1 MFVWTNGMKK
11 QLDGSRIR
19 MSQSTFNKNM
29 NEWYDSLTMGQKMA
43 LWVEF
48 KAEGDPSNDVIE
60 KAYKDY
66 LKTFKLK
73 VAI

>member
-19 MSQSTFNKNM
+19 MSQSTFNTNM
-29 NEWYDSLTMGQKMA
+29 NNWYDSLTMGQKMS

-48 KAEGDPSNDVIE
+48 KAEGDPANDVIE
-60 KAYKDY
+60 KAYKEY